1 MNHLENDHSGSEEE
15 KLKREIREEKREV
28 EELKDVIHREE
39 EELHLKE
46 EKLEELEKPRPITVY
61 VNEQPVVFKE
71 HVVTGEQIIV
81 TAVDQGV
88 KIEKDFN
95 LFEKS
100 HGVNKPV
107 SPDEHVKLCEGQ
119 KFKAVAPDDNSMF

>member
-81 TAVDQGV
+81 TAVDQGM
-88 KIEKDFN
+88 
-95 LFEKS
+95 
-100 HGVNKPV
+100 
-107 SPDEHVKLCEGQ
+107 C
-119 KFKAVAPDDNSMF
+119 

>member
-15 KLKREIREEKREV
+15 KLKREIREDKREV

-39 EELHLKE
+39 EELHRKE
-46 EKLEELEKPRPITVY
+46 EKLEELEKHHAITVY

-71 HVVTGEQIIV
+71 HIVTGEQII
-81 TAVDQGV
+81 AGAIDQGV

-107 SPDEHVKLCEGQ
+107 PPDERVKLCEGQ
-119 KFKAVAPDDNSMF
+119 RFIAVAPDDNSMY